1 MHFAGKILVAV
12 LLAGAAAGCKTVA
25 KTEPGGDFVSTG
37 LASDGA
43 CVYRTVSVFDREL
56 GYEVPV
62 TQRFCGGRL
71 QIAR

>member
-1 MHFAGKILVAV
+1 MSFISRILAV
-12 LLAGAAAGCKTVA
+12 LALAGAAAGCKTVVA
-25 KTEPGGDFVSTG
+25 EAPALG

-43 CVYRTVSVFDREL
+43 CVYRTVSIYDRER

-62 TQRFCGGRL
+62 MQRFCGGRL